1 MRCILSKKQLTHMSQ
16 REKDHLYYGSIHE
29 DELLGYCVRESDHCW
44 GKLKWLDLLREGL
57 KAIHQQEKYQ
67 QDA

>member
-1 MRCILSKKQLTHMSQ
+1 MSQ

-57 KAIHQQEKYQ
+57 KTIHQQEIYQ